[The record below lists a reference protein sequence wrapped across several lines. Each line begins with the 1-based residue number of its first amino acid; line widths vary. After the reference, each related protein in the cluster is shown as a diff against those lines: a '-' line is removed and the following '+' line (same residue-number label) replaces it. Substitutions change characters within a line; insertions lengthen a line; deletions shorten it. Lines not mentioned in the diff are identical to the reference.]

1 MTALPHEAYLA
12 CMAGLPWVGPVTLRR
27 LAGLGPVERTWSR
40 LVRGQVPTEVLPPV
54 SVGAAALVRS
64 WARAAGEVDPSRHWD
79 ELRAA
84 GVGVT
89 SLGSPGYPAALT
101 EDPDPP
107 VVLFHLGDPSVVAA
121 PCVAVVGTRRPTG
134 YGREVAH
141 TLGAGLSALG
151 VCVVSGLA
159 LGIDAAAHAG
169 AVGGGAPVA
178 PPVAVVGAGL
188 DAPCPSANRPLARRV
203 AASGMVCSEV
213 PLGVPAAPWR
223 FPVRN
228 RIVAALAR
236 VVVVVE
242 SGATGGSMSTVEH
255 ALRRDRTV
263 LAVPGPVGAPTS
275 EGTNRLIAD
284 GAGVCTGVDDV
295 LAALGRDVAP
305 PGRGS
310 RPALSAPSGLAGR
323 LLDLLGWRPET
334 PDHLVRV
341 SGADPR
347 AVARAVEQLVEVGLV
362 VRRGGFVER
371 CAGPAP
377 DRPT

>member
-1 MTALPHEAYLA
+1 
-12 CMAGLPWVGPVTLRR
+12 
-27 LAGLGPVERTWSR
+27 
-40 LVRGQVPTEVLPPV
+40 
-54 SVGAAALVRS
+54 
-64 WARAAGEVDPSRHWD
+64 
-79 ELRAA
+79 
-84 GVGVT
+84 
-89 SLGSPGYPAALT
+89 
-101 EDPDPP
+101 
-107 VVLFHLGDPSVVAA
+107 
-121 PCVAVVGTRRPTG
+121 
-134 YGREVAH
+134 
-141 TLGAGLSALG
+141 
-151 VCVVSGLA
+151 VVSGLA